1 MLIVLTPACQ
11 TMADTTQQT
20 EKAFQK
26 QKGVFQNHQRVLG
39 KKKGKGK
46 GARFWKNVGLGFKT
60 PKEAI
65 EGSYVDQNCP
75 FTGTPHFLGFFA
87 PFLPPYVRSLCF
99 PSGNISIRGR
109 LIKGA

>member
-1 MLIVLTPACQ
+1 VESWCPLPQ

-26 QKGVFQNHQRVLG
+26 QQGVFQNQNRVLG

-46 GARFWKNVGLGFKT
+46 GARFWKNIGLGFRT

-65 EGSYVDQNCP
+65 DGTYVDQNCP
-75 FTGTPHFLGFFA
+75 FTGNVSRASNP
-87 PFLPPYVRSLCF
+87 LPF
-99 PSGNISIRGR
+99 PSHTRLLSCPGNISIRGR